1 MHNLLVTQFE
11 DSYGQLKKFFTMVNI
26 DEYKNLVLKEL
37 RYVGLIVSLYIT
49 SKSDYIDI
57 DNSDWKIKGT
67 NTNSVVKVTGIMN
80 LIVIYK
86 RQT

>member
-57 DNSDWKIKGT
+57 DNSD
-67 NTNSVVKVTGIMN
+67 
-80 LIVIYK
+80 
-86 RQT
+86 